1 MQVTD
6 DDQAPIPY
14 GFANH
19 PFLAV
24 AMGLLAG
31 YLLARVLDR

>member
-1 MQVTD
+1 MQVTAD
-6 DDQAPIPY
+6 APASIPS
-14 GFANH
+14 FANH

-31 YLLARVLDR
+31 YLLARALGR